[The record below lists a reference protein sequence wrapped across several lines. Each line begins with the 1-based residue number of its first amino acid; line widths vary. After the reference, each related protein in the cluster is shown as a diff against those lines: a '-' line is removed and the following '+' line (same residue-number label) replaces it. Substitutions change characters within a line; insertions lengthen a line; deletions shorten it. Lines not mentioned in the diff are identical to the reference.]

1 MDNFKRSLVLG
12 GLTLLGVAVAGY
24 RTYEIMKLR
33 KAIQEEQVID
43 VTPEKVEEIEEG
55 TRK

>member
-43 VTPEKVEEIEEG
+43 VTPDKVEEIKEG